1 MLAGRFGASRRT
13 TRIPRIS
20 FPGLAPPMSLNK
32 RNATPTHIIG
42 EFLVPAPNAE
52 VNAQAIAMSMT
63 YATNR
68 RSADADVG
76 LEELTAEVSIGC
88 NVLSTIL

>member
-20 FPGLAPPMSLNK
+20 FPGLAPPMSLKK
-32 RNATPTHIIG
+32 RKATPTHIIG
-42 EFLVPAPNAE
+42 ELSFPAPTAE
-52 VNAQAIAMSMT
+52 VKAQAIRMSMT
-63 YATNR
+63 YAMNR
-68 RSADADVG
+68 RSADADIRP
-76 LEELTAEVSIGC
+76 EELTAEVSIGC